1 MNRFNDESI
10 ILRFGVAS
18 DVHVSG
24 SWNQPRSKAKLAH
37 IIDVF
42 EKTAEDCTGSRLDA
56 LLINGDLVDSV
67 NSIGN
72 VFKNYGTKL
81 EQNVREITHVS
92 DCIHG
97 EHLGGVGRGI
107 DDGTYFFYSLGNHDE
122 SGCGRTGYNPEKAGY
137 PPMHSAAIF
146 AAVFCGWKCRDVNE
160 ENTEFKSYIRDLAA
174 LYGSATESAKA
185 EFSEKYGV
193 DADSALALFEKYY
206 GRDIDFADDDALLFG
221 NRHTVINGIHFA
233 ALETSCCEN
242 TVSYFEKICA
252 ESVSEDPKKPIF
264 AMTHYRVRNTIF
276 ESEDGLDRLRPVL
289 EKYPQVV
296 IWAGHTHTPLFLEN
310 AIWRKGFTCIDSS
323 VGAYLSNGSLIGSA
337 SETDHPYNL
346 PTKESHNFGNGCYV
360 EVDSE
365 YNVRINRI
373 DLYRSYSADYGKSDI
388 YKGIG
393 IYDDYERLS
402 VLPTVGGEI
411 EKNSPWRIDNPYF
424 RRTSEPTDRAV
435 FIRKPWI
442 LSDFDDK
449 NAAVDNNL
457 PTEEP
462 SFADDAEVSV
472 KVLGDGFIDVEFDS
486 AESSDMVFTY
496 TVRFKKL
503 SDGDAEERVHILT
516 TYPHLFTDTDS
527 MPKKQYARFGDFD
540 DGETYLIAITASDI
554 LGGESNPVISS
565 FTA

>member
-1 MNRFNDESI
+1 MSNFNDESI

-42 EKTAEDCTGSRLDA
+42 EKVAEDGSGARLDA

-97 EHLGGVGRGI
+97 EALGGVGRGI
-107 DDGTYFFYSLGNHDE
+107 DDSTYFFYSLGNHDE

-137 PPMHSAAIF
+137 PSMHSAAIF
-146 AAVFCGWKCRDVNE
+146 AAVFCGWQCRDVSE
-160 ENTEFKSYIRDLAA
+160 DNTEFEDYIRDLTA
-174 LYGSATESAKA
+174 LRESKQENAKA
-185 EFSEKYGV
+185 EFEAKYGV
-193 DADSALALFEKYY
+193 NADNALALFEKYY
-206 GRDIDFADDDALLFG
+206 GRDIAPTDDDALLYG

-276 ESEDGLDRLRPVL
+276 ESSDGLESLRPLL

-296 IWAGHTHTPLFLEN
+296 IWSGHTHTPLFLEN

-323 VGAYLSNGSLIGSA
+323 VGAYLSNGSLIGSM
-337 SETDHPYNL
+337 SETEHPYNL
-346 PTKESHNFGNGCYV
+346 PTKESHNFGNGCYA

-373 DLYRSYSADYGKSDI
+373 DLYRSYSTDYGKSDI

-411 EKNSPWRIDNPYF
+411 EKNSPWIIDNPYF
-424 RRTSEPTDRAV
+424 RRTSEPMDRAV

-449 NAAVDNNL
+449 NAVVRNNL
-457 PTEEP
+457 PVEAP
-462 SFADDAEVSV
+462 SFADDAEVAV
-472 KVLGDGFIDVEFDS
+472 KVLGDGFVDVEFNS

-503 SDGDAEERVHILT
+503 SDSDVEECSYTLT
-516 TYPHLFTDTDS
+516 TYPHMFTDTSD
-527 MPKKQYARFGDFD
+527 MPKKQYARFGGFD
-540 DGETYLIAITASDI
+540 DGETYLIAITASDV
-554 LGGESNPVISS
+554 LGGESTPLISS
-565 FTA
+565 FTV